1 MKKLVEWS
9 IMLEVRGIIHWYT
22 DTQYDIDELGVKLY
36 GQRPIFYKTK

>member
-1 MKKLVEWS
+1 MEYNVGN
-9 IMLEVRGIIHWYT
+9 RGGYDWYT